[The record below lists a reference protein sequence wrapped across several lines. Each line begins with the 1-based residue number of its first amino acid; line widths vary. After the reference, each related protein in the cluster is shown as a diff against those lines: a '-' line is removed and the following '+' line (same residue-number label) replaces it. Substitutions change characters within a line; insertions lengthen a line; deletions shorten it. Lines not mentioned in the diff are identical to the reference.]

1 MFISNEFLKV
11 ETLLS
16 FAVSKACASQAI
28 EKGMF
33 WEKKKKRKD
42 YIKATKGSHPKP
54 RGEVGLGIRQ
64 DTQLAVA

>member
-33 WEKKKKRKD
+33 WGKKKKKD